1 LKAVLELFKQTFK
14 EWSEDKAPRLAA
26 ALAYYT
32 AFSLAPI
39 LVIALGVVDLFYTEQ
54 GAGQTLLLDQVRGL
68 AGAQAQELVGSMLEA
83 SQDLGGNPLTI
94 AIGISPDGATGVA
107 VQLEGP

>member
-1 LKAVLELFKQTFK
+1 MRTVLELFKQTFK

-39 LVIALGVVDLFYTEQ
+39 LVIALWVVNFFIADTS
-54 GAGQTLLLDQVRGL
+54 AGRELLLDQVGGL
-68 AGAQAQELVGSMLEA
+68 PDNLLA
-83 SQDLGGNPLTI
+83 SWWSRCWKLPRSWVAAL
-94 AIGISPDGATGVA
+94 SPWPSA
-107 VQLEGP
+107 LWP